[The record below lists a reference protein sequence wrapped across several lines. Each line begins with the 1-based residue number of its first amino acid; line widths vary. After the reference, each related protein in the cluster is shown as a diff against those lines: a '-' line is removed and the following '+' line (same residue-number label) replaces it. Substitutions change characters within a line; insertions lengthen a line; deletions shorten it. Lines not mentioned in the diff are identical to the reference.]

1 MSSRKLISFDWAMKR
16 LLRSKAN
23 FEILEGFLSELTRED
38 ITILEVLESE
48 SNKEDRAD
56 KFNRVD
62 LKVRNAKNEIIIIE
76 VQYER
81 EFDYLQRILY
91 GTSRVITEHI
101 EEKEPY
107 SKVVKVISVNILYFD
122 LGQGEDYIYHGTTSF
137 QGLHTHD
144 ELSLDE
150 AQQGLYGKEKICE
163 LFPEYYIIRINSF
176 DNLAKDPLD
185 EWVYFLKNEEI
196 EDSFKAKGLQKAK
209 EQLDMLKLPED
220 ERLEYNRYIDNLH
233 YQASMVESSY
243 GIGKLKGEKRGRE
256 QGEKIGEKRG
266 REQGREE
273 ERLHLAINLLDVLDD
288 ATIAGKTGLSLEEI
302 EKLRRNNEN

>member
-38 ITILEVLESE
+38 ITILEILESE

-62 LKVRNAKNEIIIIE
+62 LKVRNEKNEIIIIE

-81 EFDYLQRILY
+81 ELDYLQRILY

-122 LGQGEDYIYHGTTSF
+122 LGQGKDYIYHGTTSF

-144 ELSLDE
+144 ELALDE
-150 AQQGLYGKEKICE
+150 GQQALYGKKKIYK
-163 LFPEYYIIRINSF
+163 LFPEYYLIRINSF

-185 EWVYFLKNEEI
+185 EWIYFLKNEKI
-196 EDSFKAKGLQKAK
+196 EDTFKAKGLQKAK
-209 EQLDMLKLPED
+209 EQLDMLKLPEE
-220 ERLEYNRYIDNLH
+220 ERLAYNRYVDNLH

-243 GIGKLKGEKRGRE
+243 GVGKLKGRKE
-256 QGEKIGEKRG
+256 GEKHG
-266 REQGREE
+266 R
-273 ERLHLAINLLDVLDD
+273 LYVAINLLDVLDD
-288 ATIAGKTGLSLEEI
+288 AAIAEKTGFSLEEI
-302 EKLRRNNEN
+302 EKLRKNNKNQ

>member
-23 FEILEGFLSELTRED
+23 FEILEGFLGELIRED

-62 LKVRNAKNEIIIIE
+62 LKVRNEKNEIIIIE
-76 VQYER
+76 VQYQR

-101 EEKEPY
+101 DENEPY

-137 QGLHTHD
+137 QGLHTHN
-144 ELSLDE
+144 ELILDE
-150 AQQGLYGKEKICE
+150 NQQVLYGKKKIFE
-163 LFPEYYIIRINSF
+163 LFPEYYLIRTNSF
-176 DNLAKDPLD
+176 DDIAKNTLD
-185 EWVYFLKNEEI
+185 EWIYFLKNEKI
-196 EDSFKAKGLQKAK
+196 EDTFKAKGLQKAK
-209 EQLDMLKLPED
+209 EQLDMLKLSDD
-220 ERLEYNRYIDNLH
+220 ERIEYNRYVDNLH

-243 GIGKLKGEKRGRE
+243 GIGKLKGREEGRKEGEERGR
-256 QGEKIGEKRG
+256 K
-266 REQGREE
+266 
-273 ERLHLAINLLDVLDD
+273 HVAINLLDVLDD
-288 ATIAGKTGLSLEEI
+288 AAIAKKTGFSLEEV
-302 EKLRRNNEN
+302 EKLRRNNKNQ